1 MTTTMTAVDFT
12 AFLVLATAMSFTP
25 GPNTTLSTAL
35 AANRGL
41 PAAMRFVLSVPVGW
55 SALLLLCAGGL
66 GALVLALR
74 NPDEYVSVS
83 AFSPIVSP
91 SQVPW
96 GQQAFAAYLGENKD
110 AWLDYDPVSLIS
122 QGQRVAEI
130 MVDQG
135 LSDDFYAEQ
144 LRTPN
149 LEKICQEMNIK
160 TLIRYHEGYDHSYY
174 FVSSFIGEH
183 IAYHANKLNM
193 R

>member
-1 MTTTMTAVDFT
+1 APWNEHYKMYDYIRNELPD
-12 AFLVLATAMSFTP
+12 LVMHHFPATAKKSISGHSM
-25 GPNTTLSTAL
+25 
-35 AANRGL
+35 
-41 PAAMRFVLSVPVGW
+41 
-55 SALLLLCAGGL
+55 GGL

-96 GQQAFAAYLGENKD
+96 GQQAFAAYLAENKD

>member
-1 MTTTMTAVDFT
+1 MTEAELMQ
-12 AFLVLATAMSFTP
+12 L
-25 GPNTTLSTAL
+25 L
-35 AANRGL
+35 AAITPPDETAR
-41 PAAMRFVLSVPVGW
+41 AAAHTHWASLAKP
-55 SALLLLCAGGL
+55 LGGL

-74 NPDEYVSVS
+74 NPDEYASVS

-144 LRTPN
+144 LRTSN